1 METGKIIY
9 VYIIYKYRNFTYP
22 ILLKFCYV
30 AETVYIRVHS
40 EHISKQYFITM
51 WFLIAWDMT
60 TK

>member
-30 AETVYIRVHS
+30 AETVYIRFHS

-51 WFLIAWDMT
+51 
-60 TK
+60 